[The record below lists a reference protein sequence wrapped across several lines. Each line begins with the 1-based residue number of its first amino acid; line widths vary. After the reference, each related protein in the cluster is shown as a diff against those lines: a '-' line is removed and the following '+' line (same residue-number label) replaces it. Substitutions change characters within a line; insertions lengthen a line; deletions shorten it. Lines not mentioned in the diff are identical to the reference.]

1 MRARDSV
8 LQHESGKGFP
18 RPLVC
23 LHHGDLLGFRLLP
36 IGRWRNYLLERYG

>member
-8 LQHESGKGFP
+8 LQHESGKGFR

-23 LHHGDLLGFRLLP
+23 LHHGDLLGLRLLP
-36 IGRWRNYLLERYG
+36 IECGRNLFM